1 MKAAA
6 IPRRTFCRFTEE
18 YLHLRLRMNHQLS
31 SVVAARK
38 DLRLFIRYCREHE
51 IRSIQ
56 GATIIEFMNWAS
68 ECRGNGSAS
77 LNRKRASLCSYI
89 RHLKLRQ
96 VTGAA
101 EFPLDFIPRARHPYS
116 GPPTTLE
123 PDEVDRL
130 LHSIDRSSVLGYRD
144 FTLYSM
150 LYCLGLRLGEAL
162 AINIGDI
169 DYEKQCILIHG
180 KGRRER
186 TLPLTI
192 ELIRLFK
199 QWIKHRKGLF
209 NVSSSNA
216 LFMSKK
222 GNRLSLRTAEENFQH
237 IVASVPVL
245 SVGHVV
251 PHTLRHCFASH
262 ALETEHDL
270 VIIKTILGHVLMKS
284 TEIYLHP
291 SQDLLRKSSD
301 NHVSTELIKSV
312 RKRRVWIRGIQARRC

>member
-1 MKAAA
+1 MNPAT
-6 IPRRTFCRFTEE
+6 ISRRTFCNFIEE
-18 YLHLRLRMNHQLS
+18 YLYLRLRMNHQLS
-31 SVVAARK
+31 SVIAARK
-38 DLRLFIRYCREHE
+38 DLKFFVRYCREHQ
-51 IRSIQ
+51 IRSIT
-56 GATIIEFMNWAS
+56 GATIIAFMNWAS

-96 VTGAA
+96 VSGAT

-130 LHSIDRSSVLGYRD
+130 LHSIDRSSILGYRD
-144 FTLYSM
+144 FALYSM

-169 DYEKQCILIHG
+169 DFEKQCIIIHG

-186 TLPLTI
+186 TLPLTV
-192 ELIRLFK
+192 EMIRLLK
-199 QWIKHRKGLF
+199 QWIKHRKNIF
-209 NVSSSNA
+209 NSNNSNA
-216 LFMSKK
+216 LFLSKK
-222 GNRLSLRTAEENFQH
+222 GNRLALRTAEDNFQH
-237 IVASVPVL
+237 IIASVEVF

-270 VIIKTILGHVLMKS
+270 VVIKAMLGHVLMKS

-291 SQDLLRKSSD
+291 SQNLLRKSSD
-301 NHVSTELIKSV
+301 NHISTELVRSV
-312 RKRRVWIRGIQARRC
+312 RKRRVWIRGIQSRRC